1 MRNLGVLMLRSLAG
15 TVISVALFMPSLTLA
30 EQPAGS
36 QRCWTP
42 DTLASKPG
50 EVQQKRA
57 QTSIN
62 LEALRQQTVPVATP
76 VPPDLRGSIRSVELP
91 AGLKLI
97 ALTFDL
103 CETEGEIAGYDGRI
117 VDVLRAENVKATF
130 FAGGKWMET
139 HPERAEQLLADPL
152 FEIGSHS
159 WRHLDP
165 LRVNQQQLSEEL
177 SLTEAAYGRARQGLV
192 IGPYCPN
199 GFILPPERMRLFRF
213 PYGRCNAQTLTQAAD
228 AGFVSIQWDV
238 VTGDPDPN
246 RSAKAIEATIL
257 TNAHPGAI
265 VVAHANGRGR
275 HTAEALETVIPK
287 LKAEGYSFVTVS
299 ELIAAGKA
307 VIAEACYQNRK
318 GDNAHLARTSRQ
330 GDSHEFWSILQRLN

>member
-1 MRNLGVLMLRSLAG
+1 LLAG
-15 TVISVALFMPSLTLA
+15 KPEEL
-30 EQPAGS
+30 QP
-36 QRCWTP
+36 
-42 DTLASKPG
+42 KH
-50 EVQQKRA
+50 A
-57 QTSIN
+57 QTRIN
-62 LEALRQQTVPVATP
+62 LEALKQEAIPAATP
-76 VPPDLRGSIRSVELP
+76 VPPALRGSIRSVELP

-103 CETEGEIAGYDGRI
+103 CETESLIAGYDGRI
-117 VDVLRAENVKATF
+117 VDVLRAHNVKATF

-139 HPERAEQLLADPL
+139 HPERAEQLLGDPL

-165 LRVNQQQLSEEL
+165 LRATQQQLGEEL

-199 GFILPPERMRLFRF
+199 GFTLPPERMRLFRF
-213 PYGRCNAQTLTQAAD
+213 PYGRCNAQNLTQVAD

-246 RSAKAIEATIL
+246 RSAKAIAATIL

-299 ELIAAGKA
+299 ELIAAGKP

>member
-1 MRNLGVLMLRSLAG
+1 MFRGFARI
-15 TVISVALFMPSLTLA
+15 VIALALFMPGLTLA
-30 EQPAGS
+30 EEPGGS
-36 QRCWTP
+36 QRCWAPGVLAGKP
-42 DTLASKPG
+42 DEIQP
-50 EVQQKRA
+50 EHA
-57 QTSIN
+57 QTPIN
-62 LEALRQQTVPVATP
+62 LEALKQETIPAATP
-76 VPPDLRGSIRSVELP
+76 VPPELRGSVRSVELP
-91 AGLKLI
+91 AGQKLI

-103 CETEGEIAGYDGRI
+103 CETEGAIAGYDGRI
-117 VDVLRAENVKATF
+117 VDVLRAQNVKATF

-165 LRVNQQQLSEEL
+165 LRINQEQFGEEL
-177 SLTEAAYGRARQGLV
+177 SLTEAAYTRARRGLV
-192 IGPYCPN
+192 TGPYCPN
-199 GFILPPERMRLFRF
+199 GFTLPPERMTLFRF
-213 PYGRCNAQTLTQAAD
+213 PYGRCNAQTLTEAAD
-228 AGFVSIQWDV
+228 AGFLSIQWDI

-246 RSAKAIEATIL
+246 RSAKAIAATIL

-275 HTAEALETVIPK
+275 HTAEALEAVIPK

-299 ELIAAGKA
+299 ELIAAGKP

-330 GDSHEFWSILQRLN
+330 GDSHEFWSILQRLD